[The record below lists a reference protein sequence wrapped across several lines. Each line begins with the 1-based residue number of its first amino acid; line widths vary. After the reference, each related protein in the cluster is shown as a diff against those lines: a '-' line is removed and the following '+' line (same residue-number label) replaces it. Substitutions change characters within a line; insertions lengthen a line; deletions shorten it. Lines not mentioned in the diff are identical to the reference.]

1 LAVELFGRGETLV
14 PLLDRHL
21 SFAVFL
27 SPVLRGLA
35 SPSGGSTVP
44 PQPVVQCAL
53 DVRRCVPLKGSWEH
67 TPEALAQLWEFL
79 YVQRKFPVCP
89 RE

>member
-1 LAVELFGRGETLV
+1 MSLTTL
-14 PLLDRHL
+14 
-21 SFAVFL
+21 
-27 SPVLRGLA
+27 
-35 SPSGGSTVP
+35 P

-53 DVRRCVPLKGSWEH
+53 DVRRCVPLEGPWKYI
-67 TPEALAQLWEFL
+67 PEALAQLLEFL